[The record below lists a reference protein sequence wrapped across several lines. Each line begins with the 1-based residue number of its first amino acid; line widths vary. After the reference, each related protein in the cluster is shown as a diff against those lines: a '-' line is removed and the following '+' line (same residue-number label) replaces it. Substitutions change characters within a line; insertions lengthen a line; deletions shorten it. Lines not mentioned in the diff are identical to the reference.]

1 MFANAP
7 VTIFG
12 LSKTNFPDVPRF
24 QTANSIRAAQNL
36 NLQDRLSVLMVS
48 HSWIFTP
55 HWPQNVQPDNR
66 QAYPNGHL
74 VRLAVGLFTHITA
87 AVSCQ
92 ARLL

>member
-1 MFANAP
+1 
-7 VTIFG
+7 
-12 LSKTNFPDVPRF
+12 
-24 QTANSIRAAQNL
+24 
-36 NLQDRLSVLMVS
+36 MVS

-55 HWPQNVQPDNR
+55 HWPQDVQPDNR

-92 ARLL
+92 AGLL